1 VVGAAHDGGIP
12 APESDSAVG
21 ATAVGGAP
29 ARTDLSAGATSF
41 QTQTGAA
48 ATLLDDDKEFEVVMG
63 CPCFQAPKLISL
75 LEALDIA
82 HSMLC
87 QAQHVFQREWDD
99 LGAKQ

>member
-1 VVGAAHDGGIP
+1 
-12 APESDSAVG
+12 
-21 ATAVGGAP
+21 
-29 ARTDLSAGATSF
+29 
-41 QTQTGAA
+41 
-48 ATLLDDDKEFEVVMG
+48 LLDDDKEFEVIMG
-63 CPCFQAPKLISL
+63 HPCFQAPKLISL